1 MTGYALWLIFVL
13 IWFWPGAVGRW
24 LATVKKS
31 YDAAMHVEES
41 NNG

>member
-1 MTGYALWLIFVL
+1 MTGFTLWFIFVL
-13 IWFWPGAVGRW
+13 IWFGPGEVGRW